1 LQDIDTYYN
10 KELLP
15 ELELLETERLR
26 IKKNKITVYVVAAI
40 GAIIALLVSQN
51 FVVPIIFVVL
61 GVLIGTFAFSN
72 KDAAISDAYKQ
83 KIVKK
88 AATHF
93 FEGITYEPYTG
104 FSESH
109 FCDINLFDTEP
120 DQYSCEDLFTGK
132 KEKTT
137 YNFSEVHAEYK
148 TETTHTD
155 KDGNTTTTTNWH
167 TIFKGVIFVA
177 DCNKD
182 FSNMVLVKRDRLKI
196 FGSSTR
202 VKMEDP
208 LFEEAF
214 DVYANDDVEAR
225 YLITPA
231 FMERFLEIDKQFGSG
246 IMASFHNREIIITI
260 PFSENN
266 FESSTWSTLLNPNK
280 IKFEI
285 NLIYNLIQIVDT
297 LDLNTRIWTKQ

>member
-1 LQDIDTYYN
+1 MQDIDTYYN
-10 KELLP
+10 NELLP

-26 IKKNKITVYVVAAI
+26 IRKNKIIVYGIAAVAAI
-40 GAIIALLVSQN
+40 IAALATQN
-51 FVVPIIFVVL
+51 FLLPIIVIIMGYV
-61 GVLIGTFAFSN
+61 IGSFAFSS
-72 KDAAISDAYKQ
+72 KDSILNDNYKQ

-93 FEGITYEPYTG
+93 FEGISYEPYYG
-104 FSESH
+104 LSESE
-109 FCDINLFDTEP
+109 FCNIELFNTTP
-120 DQYSCEDLFTGK
+120 DRYSSEDLFKGK

-148 TETTHTD
+148 TETRHTD
-155 KDGNTTTTTNWH
+155 KNGNTTTTTNWH
-167 TIFKGVIFVA
+167 TIFRGVIFSA
-177 DCNKD
+177 DCNKN
-182 FSNMVLVKRDRLKI
+182 FSNTVLVKRDSLKI
-196 FGSSTR
+196 FGNSSR

-208 LFEEAF
+208 LFEELF
-214 DVYANDDVEAR
+214 DVYSNDDIEAR

-231 FMERFLEIDKQFGSG
+231 FMEQFIAIDKQLGGG
-246 IMASFHNREIIITI
+246 IMAAFHNNEIIITI

-266 FESSTWSTLLNPNK
+266 FETSAWSSLLNPNK

>member
-26 IKKNKITVYVVAAI
+26 IKKNKIIVYLIAAVA
-40 GAIIALLVSQN
+40 AIIALLVSQN
-51 FVVPIIFVVL
+51 FVVPLVFVGL

-72 KDAAISDAYKQ
+72 KDAAINNAYKQ
-83 KIVKK
+83 KIVNK

-93 FEGITYEPYTG
+93 FEGITYQPYTG
-104 FSESH
+104 FSKSR

-120 DQYSCEDLFTGK
+120 DRYSCEDLFAGK

-137 YNFSEVHAEYK
+137 YSFSEVHAEYK

-155 KDGNTTTTTNWH
+155 KNGHTTTTTNWH
-167 TIFKGVIFVA
+167 DIFKGVIFVA

-182 FSNMVLVKRDRLKI
+182 FSNMVLVKRDSFKI

-214 DVYANDDVEAR
+214 DVYANDDIEAR

-231 FMERFLEIDKQFGSG
+231 FMERFLEIDKKFGGG
-246 IMASFHNREIIITI
+246 IMASFHNQEIIITI
-260 PFSENN
+260 PFSANN